1 MAEFYDRLFWYG
13 FNPDESIA
21 PGDKTLFGGT
31 KGKFNGLN
39 FFEDDERRR
48 RKPARRRKRLPQ
60 AFRADAWYDDIMDSL
75 DNEYADDYDDY
86 DEEIEIVEAV
96 RRTPGS
102 EVRTPRKRR
111 SLPPEE
117 TYYSYADEDEDED
130 FSKDDDDKEDGEKD
144 EEIIISEN
152 VRRQPRKDV
161 RTPRRRQPL
170 PAEDVYYDEQE
181 ERYERRPRGASPG
194 GGRPSSRRKNG
205 DRVSNQ
211 VSSWFGP
218 DDTDD
223 EPESNYG
230 RARRKPRRRHQ
241 EEDDETW
248 SFTSILDGIFGV
260 NREEV
265 DMNAAMY
272 NKQMGLDK
280 PARSQRRPSR
290 RRRPGQAYPYVEER
304 RQSATSSDYRKDEDD
319 LDTLDVVD
327 VDAVIEDEE
336 ETKQQKRRRDRT
348 IEDRAAA
355 FERVPPSGVPAW
367 GPTGAVGVDARTKAT
382 LDALEE
388 IREATRKVELKEE
401 QCIEAKE
408 DIVVCKA

>member
-1 MAEFYDRLFWYG
+1 VADFYDRLFWYG

-31 KGKFNGLN
+31 KGKFNGLD

-48 RKPARRRKRLPQ
+48 RKPAHKRKRPPQ

-75 DNEYADDYDDY
+75 DSEYADDY
-86 DEEIEIVEAV
+86 EEEVEIVEAV

-102 EVRTPRKRR
+102 EVRAPRKRR

-117 TYYSYADEDEDED
+117 TYYSYADADEGEELL
-130 FSKDDDDKEDGEKD
+130 KDDDDKEDGEED
-144 EEIIISEN
+144 EEIVTSEN

-170 PAEDVYYDEQE
+170 PPEDVYYEQE

-194 GGRPSSRRKNG
+194 RGRPSSRGRSG
-205 DRVSNQ
+205 DQISNQ

-223 EPESNYG
+223 ERERASDYG
-230 RARRKPRRRHQ
+230 RARRKPRRRPQ
-241 EEDDETW
+241 QEDDDESW
-248 SFTSILDGIFGV
+248 SFTNILDGIFGV

-290 RRRPGQAYPYVEER
+290 RTRTGQAYPYVEER
-304 RQSATSSDYRKDEDD
+304 RQSVASSDYRKDEDD